1 MGNFNPSSTALNVY
15 PVSIRLTGNV
25 SYGSF
30 VNSLGTYV
38 YGLDK
43 IYMRCSNIAQLSN
56 PITYNYYDAN
66 GDSQQYVLSPT
77 IDPYQKYPSLI
88 VDKFPNDLFLDGN
101 TSMSFTL
108 NANQTLTFTLISK
121 EIKEKDRLN
130 KGSYNPSDRTIQFQ
144 LVNVTNTDQNI
155 TIFNNESESSVNAYV
170 FSSSYNLSAET
181 YATTNIRPVWIYVR
195 LNGEQTFTSGASF
208 PVTTLTNINE
218 LVTLLNTNSYGIVF
232 SNSGT
237 TLYSNSPI
245 YVTGQ
250 IGIGTL
256 PPF

>member
-1 MGNFNPSSTALNVY
+1 MANYSPTTTSLNNY
-15 PVSIRLTGNV
+15 PVKIQLTGNV

-43 IYMRCSNIAQLSN
+43 IYMRCSSIAQLSN

-66 GDSQQYVLSPT
+66 GDAQQYVVTPT
-77 IDPYQKYPSLI
+77 IDPYQKYPSII

-101 TSMSFTL
+101 SSMSFTL

-144 LVNVTNTDQNI
+144 LVNVTSTDQNI
-155 TIFNNESESSVNAYV
+155 TIFNNESESSLNAYV

-237 TLYSNSPI
+237 TLYSNSPS
-245 YVTGQ
+245 YVTGT

>member
-1 MGNFNPSSTALNVY
+1 MGTWNASSTALNVY

-25 SYGSF
+25 SYASF

-88 VDKFPNDLFLDGN
+88 LDKFPDNLMLDGN

-130 KGSYNPSDRTIQFQ
+130 RGGYNPSDRTIQFQ

-155 TIFNNESESSVNAYV
+155 TIFNSESESSLNAYV

-181 YATTNIRPVWIYVR
+181 YATTSTDPTWIYIR
-195 LNGEQTFTSGASF
+195 LNGAQTFETGFSSG
-208 PVTTLTNINE
+208 VVTLTGIAD
-218 LVTLLNTNSYGIVF
+218 LVNLLNTNTFGVVF
-232 SNSGT
+232 SYSGT
-237 TLYSNSPI
+237 TLYSNSPSSI
-245 YVTGQ
+245 TGQ
-250 IGIGTL
+250 LGIGQPL
-256 PPF
+256 PF

>member
-1 MGNFNPSSTALNVY
+1 MGTWNASSTALNVY

-38 YGLDK
+38 YGIDK
-43 IYMRCSNIAQLSN
+43 LYMRCSSIAQLSN
-56 PITYNYYDAN
+56 PITYNYFDAN
-66 GDSQQYVLSPT
+66 GDTQQFLVTPT
-77 IDPYQKYPSLI
+77 IDPYQKYPSII

-130 KGSYNPSDRTIQFQ
+130 RGNYNPLDRTIQFQ
-144 LVNVTNTDQNI
+144 ITNVTSTDQNI
-155 TIFNNESESSVNAYV
+155 TIFNSESENSLNAYV

-181 YATTNIRPVWIYVR
+181 YATTSTDPTWIYIR
-195 LNGEQTFTSGASF
+195 LNGAQTFETGFVSG
-208 PVTTLTNINE
+208 VVTLTGIAD
-218 LVTLLNTNSYGIVF
+218 LVNLLNTNTFGVVF
-232 SNSGT
+232 SYSGT
-237 TLYSNSPI
+237 TLYSNSPS

-250 IGIGTL
+250 LGIGQ
-256 PPF
+256 PVPF